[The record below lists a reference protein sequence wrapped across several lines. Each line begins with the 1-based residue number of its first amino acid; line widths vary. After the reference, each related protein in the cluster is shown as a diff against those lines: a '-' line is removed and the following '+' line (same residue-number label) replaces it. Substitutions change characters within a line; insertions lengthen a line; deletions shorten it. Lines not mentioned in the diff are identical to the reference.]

1 MPSPRQP
8 RTASRAAKA
17 VTRTAETSTALPA
30 RGASRR
36 RRRGRRPLLLAAG
49 KAEVLLA
56 ALRAGNR
63 LPVAARYA
71 GVSPKSVAEWMRRG
85 RGVDGRSA
93 VEPYVGFVL
102 MVGQAEV
109 HAVAMIRKAMPRD
122 WRAAAWF
129 LENAAPEWRRRKQAP
144 VADVTS
150 VSPAAPLVQNTIHVD
165 GATLRRL
172 ATERIRAERGEADI
186 DDATPARRA
195 QLVSE
200 SP

>member
-1 MPSPRQP
+1 
-8 RTASRAAKA
+8 
-17 VTRTAETSTALPA
+17 
-30 RGASRR
+30 
-36 RRRGRRPLLLAAG
+36 
-49 KAEVLLA
+49 
-56 ALRAGNR
+56 
-63 LPVAARYA
+63 
-71 GVSPKSVAEWMRRG
+71 
-85 RGVDGRSA
+85 
-93 VEPYVGFVL
+93 
-102 MVGQAEV
+102 
-109 HAVAMIRKAMPRD
+109 MPRD

-129 LENAAPEWRRRKQAP
+129 LENVSPEWRRRKQAP

-195 QLVSE
+195 RLVSE